1 MKVLATYNIKGG
13 VGKTATAV
21 NLAYLAAASGART
34 LVWDLDPQGAA
45 SFYFRV
51 KPKVKG
57 GGEAIVRG
65 AGPSTGPS
73 RAPTTTTSTW
83 CRPTSRTATWTSTS
97 TAPSGAPSGST
108 SLLRPLAK
116 EYDYVFLDCPPSISL
131 VSENVFRAADAL
143 LVPLIPTTLS
153 LRTLSQLDAFLD
165 EYPARKRQKV
175 LAFFSMVDQRKNL
188 HRELVE
194 KVRADRPEILAAQI
208 PAASDIERMGV
219 HRAPLPAYAPR
230 GRSAAAYRDAV
241 GRDPGPALSAARGSG
256 HVRVDGGDAPRP
268 ASAVNHQ
275 LVLARRPDRTGRARR
290 LRAGDRA
297 AARAGRGRGADAHD
311 LPRHGRDGAHL
322 AQPR

>member
-65 AGPSTGPS
+65 R
-73 RAPTTTTSTW
+73 RAIDRAVKGTDYDNLDLVPADFSYRNMDLDLDGTK
-83 CRPTSRTATWTSTS
+83 RRTKRID
-97 TAPSGAPSGST
+97 
-108 SLLRPLAK
+108 LVLRPLAK

-165 EYPARKRQKV
+165 DHPARKRQKV

-194 KVRADRPEILAAQI
+194 KVRADRPEILDRADPGGQ
-208 PAASDIERMGV
+208 R
-219 HRAPLPAYAPR
+219 HRAHGRAP
-230 GRSAAAYRDAV
+230 GAAAVVRAPGPVGDRVPGAV
-241 GRDPGPALSAARGSG
+241 GRGRAPGSERRSGSG
-256 HVRVDGGDAPRP
+256 
-268 ASAVNHQ
+268 
-275 LVLARRPDRTGRARR
+275 ARRVASVTNDASERGEPPARAGPPPHRTGRARR
-290 LRAGDRA
+290 LRVGDRA

-322 AQPR
+322 AQPG